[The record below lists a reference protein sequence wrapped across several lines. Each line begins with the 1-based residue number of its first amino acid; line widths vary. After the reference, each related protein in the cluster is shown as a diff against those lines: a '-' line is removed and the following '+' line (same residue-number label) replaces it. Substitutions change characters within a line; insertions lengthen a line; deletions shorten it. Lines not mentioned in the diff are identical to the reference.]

1 MAIILQ
7 EIKQPTQA
15 VIVIDPTP
23 EQVREDDAAYYGYG
37 TEWIQGYALIGI
49 VIFIFLVGLLARPL
63 FALTTIIIQ
72 LAIAFSL
79 IYFLVVHFALS

>member
-37 TEWIQGYALIGI
+37 TEWIQGYAIIGI
-49 VIFIFLVGLLARPL
+49 VIFIFLVGLIARPL
-63 FALTTIIIQ
+63 LALSTIIIQ
-72 LAIAFSL
+72 VLVALGL
-79 IYFLVVHFALS
+79 IYFLVVHYALS

>member
-23 EQVREDDAAYYGYG
+23 EQVRQDDAAYYG
-37 TEWIQGYALIGI
+37 TAWFDGYAILGI
-49 VIFIFLVGLLARPL
+49 TIFILLVGLLARPL

-79 IYFLVVHFALS
+79 IYFLVVYFALG